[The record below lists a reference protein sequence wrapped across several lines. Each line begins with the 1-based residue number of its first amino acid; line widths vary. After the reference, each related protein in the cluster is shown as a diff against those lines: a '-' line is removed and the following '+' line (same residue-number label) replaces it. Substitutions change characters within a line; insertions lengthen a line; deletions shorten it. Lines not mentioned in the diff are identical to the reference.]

1 MKDPVLSRQDLHDTD
16 VVPHLLPGGASVTLA
31 FIRVDAGQAD
41 VHPAE
46 GLSSSIP
53 PPRGLP
59 YVLVMGHQMEVCPLA
74 RGIMLPQRNP
84 YPSHYK
90 AVFAFSI
97 LLYPQPYRLASRLA
111 FPEGGLWAYHVSHEY
126 Q

>member
-1 MKDPVLSRQDLHDTD
+1 MEA
-16 VVPHLLPGGASVTLA
+16 GTLW
-31 FIRVDAGQAD
+31 V
-41 VHPAE
+41 
-46 GLSSSIP
+46 
-53 PPRGLP
+53 
-59 YVLVMGHQMEVCPLA
+59 PLA

-97 LLYPQPYRLASRLA
+97 FLYPQPGALGARLASRLA